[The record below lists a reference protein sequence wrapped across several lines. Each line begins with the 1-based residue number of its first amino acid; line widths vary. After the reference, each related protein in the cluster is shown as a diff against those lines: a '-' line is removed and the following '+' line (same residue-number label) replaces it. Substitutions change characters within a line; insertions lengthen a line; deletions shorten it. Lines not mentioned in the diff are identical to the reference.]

1 MRRTRSPR
9 TGARHGLAVLMA
21 LVAATACAPAGVAV
35 RTPSVTASGR
45 STGSGMTRSSAT
57 SLPPDLG
64 GLTTASCQPDL
75 RRGWLSRENRHVGIA
90 VATPSTDP
98 SATVYLDTGSATC
111 GQVVHAAVSGPH
123 GSYSLRVVRVGWY
136 GGSGGRVVA
145 ATPPFRGGPQL
156 DGPRTGDA
164 GTPGWQS
171 SASVRVGPSWPPGLY
186 LVQLMARGLAVQAAP
201 LVVRAPD
208 GALRSPALFVVP
220 AMTWAAY
227 TRFGGRSLYRDAR
240 LPGRAGVAHRAR
252 TADVARPIEGPGVYA
267 VYRYTVPTV
276 SAVEHAGVDVD
287 YAADLDVDATPS
299 LVRGRGELVTGSH
312 TEYVSRRVYDA
323 FQAARDAGTNLA
335 FLGANGFY
343 WQARVTRDPQLRPLA
358 ITVHRQLAGDPVAAT
373 SPSQATVRWRD
384 APLNRPEAQ
393 LLGGQYNGLGVVAP
407 LVVLTAPDWLGW
419 TAGQILPAGYASEV
433 DHAVNGI
440 SPPDTQVL
448 AAGAALK
455 DGTEV
460 DAMTTYYVAASGA
473 AVFDAGSV
481 FAGCSTTNS
490 CQAIPIP
497 APTGRFWSTTIVH
510 VVRAFASSRFGADH
524 PRSRPA
530 AQWPTY
536 RDLVRRYGR
545 SVAGTSIAARD

>member
-1 MRRTRSPR
+1 M
-9 TGARHGLAVLMA
+9 
-21 LVAATACAPAGVAV
+21 
-35 RTPSVTASGR
+35 TASGT
-45 STGSGMTRSSAT
+45 STGRGFTPVSAVT
-57 SLPPDLG
+57 LPPDLG
-64 GLTTASCQPDL
+64 GPPTASCQPDL
-75 RRGWLSRENRHVGIA
+75 RPGWLSRENRHAGITL
-90 VATPSTDP
+90 ATPPTDP
-98 SATVYLDTGSATC
+98 SATLYLDTGSATC

-123 GSYSLRVVRVGWY
+123 GSYRLRVVRVGWY
-136 GGSGGRVVA
+136 GESGGRVVA
-145 ATPPFRGGPQL
+145 LSPPFQGGPQL
-156 DGPRTGDA
+156 DGPRTSDA
-164 GTPGWQS
+164 GTPGWHS

-186 LVQLMARGLAVQAAP
+186 LVQLMARGRAVQGAP

-208 GALRSPALFVVP
+208 GAARSPALFVVP

-240 LPGRAGVAHRAR
+240 LPGKAGVAHRAR

-267 VYRYTVPTV
+267 VYRYTVPTI

-299 LVRGRGELVTGSH
+299 LVRGHSELVTGSH

-343 WQARVTRDPQLRPLA
+343 WQARITRDAQLRPLA

-407 LVVLTAPDWLGW
+407 LVVLTAPAWLGW
-419 TAGQILPAGYASEV
+419 KAGQILPAGYASEV
-433 DHAVNGI
+433 DHAVKGI

-455 DGTEV
+455 NGTEV
-460 DAMTTYYVAASGA
+460 DAMTTYYVSASGA

-497 APTGRFWSTTIVH
+497 ARTGRFWSDTIVR

-524 PRSRPA
+524 PQSRSA
-530 AQWPTY
+530 AKWPTY
-536 RDLVRRYGR
+536 RELVRRYGR
-545 SVAGTSIAARD
+545 SVAGTTIAAKD